1 VPGVPFQSHIPVEPR
16 PARLRRSCLAVP
28 GSDPKMMA
36 RAASTEADQVFLD
49 LEDAVAPDEKKG
61 ARAKVVEALNTHD
74 YGDKVVTVRVNDAT
88 TRYMYDDIIALVR
101 GAAERLDCIMLP
113 KVQDAGQMWFAENLL
128 NQLEADL
135 DRDVTRRIGLE
146 VQIETGTGSVNMR
159 EIAHVTDRIETLI
172 FGPGDYAA
180 NQGVPQLDLGM
191 IERDYPG
198 HQWHYILAQIVNNA
212 RAVGADAI
220 DGPYGDYGDPDGYR
234 ESATRAAL
242 LGVDGKWCIHPS
254 QIAIANEVFAPSKE
268 QFDLAER
275 MLSAYA
281 DAVAA
286 GRGAASLDGKMI
298 DEASRKMAEKL
309 SARGRAAGL
318 G

>member
-1 VPGVPFQSHIPVEPR
+1 VPTVPFASRAPEAPK
-16 PARLRRSCLAVP
+16 PAKLRRSCLAVP

-36 RAASTEADQVFLD
+36 RAAGTEADQVFLD
-49 LEDAVAPDEKKG
+49 LEDAVAPNEKKG
-61 ARAKVVEALNTHD
+61 ARAKVVEALNSND
-74 YGDKVVTVRVNDAT
+74 YGGKVVVVRVNDAT
-88 TRYMYDDIIALVR
+88 TRYMYDDIIELVR
-101 GAAERLDCIMLP
+101 GAHAQLDCLMIP
-113 KVQDAGQMWFAENLL
+113 KVQDPGQLWFVENLL

-135 DRDVTRRIGLE
+135 ETDKRLGIE
-146 VQIETGTGSVNMR
+146 VQIETGTGSVTMR
-159 EIAHVTDRIETLI
+159 EIALVTDRIETLI

-180 NQGVPQLDLGM
+180 NMGVPQLDLGM

-198 HQWHYILAQIVNNA
+198 HQWHYIIAQIVNNA

-220 DGPYGDYGDPDGYR
+220 DGPYGDYSDPDGYR
-234 ESATRAAL
+234 ESCRRAAL

-254 QIAIANEVFAPSKE
+254 QIELANQVFSPSKE

-275 MLSAYA
+275 ILAAYA
-281 DAVAA
+281 DAIEQ